1 MINLKKV
8 KLTYTIFAL
17 SSCHHVDIIILVFLV
32 VMILLFLFYL
42 VIYHTSTKIAKVYPV
57 TTRVYD

>member
-42 VIYHTSTKIAKVYPV
+42 VIYHMSTKIAKVYPV